1 MPFDHTKIE
10 PKWQKYWDENKTFKT
25 DCYDDSKPKYYCM
38 DMFPYPSGNGLHVG
52 HPEGYTATDIVSRM
66 KRMQG
71 YNVLHPMGFDSFG
84 LPAEQFAIQ
93 TGHHPAE
100 FTKKNID
107 VFRKQ
112 IKSLGFSYDWDREI
126 ATSDPEYYKWTQW
139 IFTKLYDQGLA
150 YIDEIPVN
158 WCPELKAV
166 LANEEVIDGKSER
179 GGYPVIRKPMRQWVL
194 KITEYAERLLADLDE
209 AERCLEAN
217 DPILTASIKELSTLE
232 VAQDDN
238 FLCDRQM
245 RMNYYAVCALKARVQ
260 LWLGN
265 KSEALK
271 YAQKVIDAKDPNGN
285 AVFRL
290 GTTTDCANG
299 DLIFSSEHIFNLN
312 VYNLSDFKISAANT
326 FYTNS
331 TTLKYFWASGTT
343 DIRRGKMWKEVY
355 DNYWWTYYYYMTK
368 YTQATNMPV
377 LAKNSIPLFRLAEMY
392 LIAMEC
398 GSIQNA
404 NDLYKEVCI
413 ARDITPVTFGS
424 TEELSETLILEYNR
438 EFYGEGQAFY
448 AYKRLGRS
456 KIFGTSTVG
465 SALIYVLPLPKA
477 ESLYIQ

>member
-1 MPFDHTKIE
+1 MLLLCCITACNDWLEVAPQAEKEEAEMFEKEVGFRNVLIGAYIRMKSNNLYGEDLTYGSIEMLAQHWTNTDDLGKYLKAYNYEQSVVETKINSFYGNLY
-10 PKWQKYWDENKTFKT
+10 KVIADV
-25 DCYDDSKPKYYCM
+25 
-38 DMFPYPSGNGLHVG
+38 NGL
-52 HPEGYTATDIVSRM
+52 
-66 KRMQG
+66 
-71 YNVLHPMGFDSFG
+71 L
-84 LPAEQFAIQ
+84 
-93 TGHHPAE
+93 
-100 FTKKNID
+100 KNID
-107 VFRKQ
+107 ARKEMFEGNNFEI
-112 IKSLGFSYDWDREI
+112 IKGEALAIRAFCHFDVLRLFGPIPTNLPEGTILPYVTTVSIVPNRLVSYND
-126 ATSDPEYYKWTQW
+126 
-139 IFTKLYDQGLA
+139 FTTK
-150 YIDEIPVN
+150 
-158 WCPELKAV
+158 
-166 LANEEVIDGKSER
+166 
-179 GGYPVIRKPMRQWVL
+179 
-194 KITEYAERLLADLDE
+194 LLADLDE
-209 AERCLEAN
+209 AERCLEGN

-265 KSEALK
+265 KNEALK

-285 AVFRL
+285 VMFRL
-290 GTTTDCANG
+290 GSATDCANG

-331 TTLKYFWASGTT
+331 TALKYFWASETT

-377 LAKNSIPLFRLAEMY
+377 WAKNSIPLFRLAEMY

-424 TEELSETLILEYNR
+424 TEELSKTLILEYNR

>member
-1 MPFDHTKIE
+1 MLLLCCITACNDWLEVAPQAEKEEAEMFEKEVGFRNVLIGAYIRMKSNNLYGEDLTYGSIEMLAQHWTNTDDLGKYLKAYNYEQSVVETKINSFYGNLY
-10 PKWQKYWDENKTFKT
+10 KVIADV
-25 DCYDDSKPKYYCM
+25 
-38 DMFPYPSGNGLHVG
+38 NGLLNNIDARKEMFEGNNFEIIKGEALAIRAFCHFDVLRLFG
-52 HPEGYTATDIVSRM
+52 PIPTNLPEGTILPYVTTVSIVPNRLVS
-66 KRMQG
+66 
-71 YNVLHPMGFDSFG
+71 YND
-84 LPAEQFAIQ
+84 
-93 TGHHPAE
+93 
-100 FTKKNID
+100 FT
-107 VFRKQ
+107 
-112 IKSLGFSYDWDREI
+112 
-126 ATSDPEYYKWTQW
+126 
-139 IFTKLYDQGLA
+139 TK
-150 YIDEIPVN
+150 
-158 WCPELKAV
+158 
-166 LANEEVIDGKSER
+166 
-179 GGYPVIRKPMRQWVL
+179 
-194 KITEYAERLLADLDE
+194 LLADLDE

-265 KSEALK
+265 KNEALK

-285 AVFRL
+285 VMFRL
-290 GTTTDCANG
+290 GSATDCANG

-331 TTLKYFWASGTT
+331 TALKYFWASETT

-355 DNYWWTYYYYMTK
+355 DNYWWTYYYYITK

>member
-1 MPFDHTKIE
+1 MRLFGPIPT
-10 PKWQKYWDENKTFKT
+10 N
-25 DCYDDSKPKYYCM
+25 
-38 DMFPYPSGNGLHVG
+38 L
-52 HPEGYTATDIVSRM
+52 PEGTILPYVTTVSIVPNRLVS
-66 KRMQG
+66 
-71 YNVLHPMGFDSFG
+71 YND
-84 LPAEQFAIQ
+84 
-93 TGHHPAE
+93 
-100 FTKKNID
+100 FT
-107 VFRKQ
+107 
-112 IKSLGFSYDWDREI
+112 
-126 ATSDPEYYKWTQW
+126 
-139 IFTKLYDQGLA
+139 TK
-150 YIDEIPVN
+150 
-158 WCPELKAV
+158 
-166 LANEEVIDGKSER
+166 
-179 GGYPVIRKPMRQWVL
+179 
-194 KITEYAERLLADLDE
+194 LLADLDE
-209 AERCLEAN
+209 AERCLEGN

-265 KSEALK
+265 KNEALK

-285 AVFRL
+285 VMFRL
-290 GTTTDCANG
+290 GSATDCANG

-331 TTLKYFWASGTT
+331 TALKYFWASETT

-377 LAKNSIPLFRLAEMY
+377 WAKNSIPLFRLAEMY

>member
-1 MPFDHTKIE
+1 MLLLCCITACNDWLEVAPQAEKEEAEMFEKEVGFRNVLIGAYIRMKSNNLYGEDLTYGSIEMLAQHWTNTDDLGKYLKAYNYEQSVVETKINSFYGNLY
-10 PKWQKYWDENKTFKT
+10 KVIADV
-25 DCYDDSKPKYYCM
+25 
-38 DMFPYPSGNGLHVG
+38 NGLL
-52 HPEGYTATDIVSRM
+52 
-66 KRMQG
+66 
-71 YNVLHPMGFDSFG
+71 N
-84 LPAEQFAIQ
+84 
-93 TGHHPAE
+93 
-100 FTKKNID
+100 NID
-107 VFRKQ
+107 ARKEMFEGNNFEI
-112 IKSLGFSYDWDREI
+112 IKGEALAIRAFCHFDVLRLFGPVPTNLSEGTILPYVTTVSIVPNHLVSYND
-126 ATSDPEYYKWTQW
+126 
-139 IFTKLYDQGLA
+139 FTTK
-150 YIDEIPVN
+150 
-158 WCPELKAV
+158 
-166 LANEEVIDGKSER
+166 
-179 GGYPVIRKPMRQWVL
+179 
-194 KITEYAERLLADLDE
+194 LLADLDE
-209 AERCLEAN
+209 AERCLEGN

-265 KSEALK
+265 KNEALK

-285 AVFRL
+285 VMFRL
-290 GTTTDCANG
+290 GSATDCANG

-331 TTLKYFWASGTT
+331 TALKYFWASETT

-377 LAKNSIPLFRLAEMY
+377 WAKNSIPLFRLAEMY

>member
-1 MPFDHTKIE
+1 MLLLCCITACNDWLEVAPQAEKEEAEMFEKEVGFRNVLIGAYIRMKSNNLYGEDLTYGSIEMLAQHWTNTDDLGKYLKAYNYEQSVVETKINSFYGNLY
-10 PKWQKYWDENKTFKT
+10 KVIADV
-25 DCYDDSKPKYYCM
+25 
-38 DMFPYPSGNGLHVG
+38 NGLLNNIDARKEMFEGNNFEIIKGEALAIRAFCHFDVLRLFG
-52 HPEGYTATDIVSRM
+52 PIPTNLPEGTILPYVTTVSIVPNRLVS
-66 KRMQG
+66 
-71 YNVLHPMGFDSFG
+71 YND
-84 LPAEQFAIQ
+84 
-93 TGHHPAE
+93 
-100 FTKKNID
+100 FT
-107 VFRKQ
+107 
-112 IKSLGFSYDWDREI
+112 
-126 ATSDPEYYKWTQW
+126 
-139 IFTKLYDQGLA
+139 TK
-150 YIDEIPVN
+150 
-158 WCPELKAV
+158 
-166 LANEEVIDGKSER
+166 
-179 GGYPVIRKPMRQWVL
+179 
-194 KITEYAERLLADLDE
+194 LLADLDE
-209 AERCLEAN
+209 AERCLEGN

-245 RMNYYAVCALKARVQ
+245 HMNYYAVCALKARVQ

-265 KSEALK
+265 KNEALK

-285 AVFRL
+285 VMFRL
-290 GTTTDCANG
+290 GSATDCANG

-331 TTLKYFWASGTT
+331 TALKYFWASETT

-377 LAKNSIPLFRLAEMY
+377 WAKNSIPLFRLAEMY

>member
-1 MPFDHTKIE
+1 MLLLCCITACNDWLEVAPQAEKEEAEMFEKEVGFRNVLIGAYIRMKSNNLYGEDLTYGSIEMIAQHWTNTDDLSKYLKAYNYEQSVVETKINSFYGNLY
-10 PKWQKYWDENKTFKT
+10 KVIADV
-25 DCYDDSKPKYYCM
+25 
-38 DMFPYPSGNGLHVG
+38 NGLLNNIDARKEMFEGNNFEIIKGEALAIRAFCHFDVLRLFG
-52 HPEGYTATDIVSRM
+52 PIPTNLPEGTILPYVTTVSIVPNRLVS
-66 KRMQG
+66 
-71 YNVLHPMGFDSFG
+71 YND
-84 LPAEQFAIQ
+84 
-93 TGHHPAE
+93 
-100 FTKKNID
+100 FT
-107 VFRKQ
+107 
-112 IKSLGFSYDWDREI
+112 
-126 ATSDPEYYKWTQW
+126 
-139 IFTKLYDQGLA
+139 TK
-150 YIDEIPVN
+150 
-158 WCPELKAV
+158 
-166 LANEEVIDGKSER
+166 
-179 GGYPVIRKPMRQWVL
+179 
-194 KITEYAERLLADLDE
+194 LLADLDE
-209 AERCLEAN
+209 AERCLEGN

-265 KSEALK
+265 KNEALK

-285 AVFRL
+285 VMFRL
-290 GTTTDCANG
+290 GSATDCANG

-331 TTLKYFWASGTT
+331 TALKYFWASETT

-377 LAKNSIPLFRLAEMY
+377 WAKNSIPLFRLAEMY

>member
-1 MPFDHTKIE
+1 MLLLCCITACNDWLEVAPQAEKEEAEMFEKEVGFRNVLIGAYIRMKSNNLYGEDLTYGSIEMLAQHWTNTDDLGKYLKAYNYEQSVVETKINSFYGNLY
-10 PKWQKYWDENKTFKT
+10 KVIADV
-25 DCYDDSKPKYYCM
+25 
-38 DMFPYPSGNGLHVG
+38 NGLLNNIDARKEMFEGNNFEIIKGEALAIRAFCYFDVLRLFG
-52 HPEGYTATDIVSRM
+52 PIPTNLPEGTILPYVTTVSIVPNRLVS
-66 KRMQG
+66 
-71 YNVLHPMGFDSFG
+71 YND
-84 LPAEQFAIQ
+84 
-93 TGHHPAE
+93 
-100 FTKKNID
+100 FT
-107 VFRKQ
+107 
-112 IKSLGFSYDWDREI
+112 
-126 ATSDPEYYKWTQW
+126 
-139 IFTKLYDQGLA
+139 TK
-150 YIDEIPVN
+150 
-158 WCPELKAV
+158 
-166 LANEEVIDGKSER
+166 
-179 GGYPVIRKPMRQWVL
+179 
-194 KITEYAERLLADLDE
+194 LLADLDE
-209 AERCLEAN
+209 AERCLEGN

-265 KSEALK
+265 KNEALK

-285 AVFRL
+285 VMFRL
-290 GTTTDCANG
+290 GSATDCANG

-331 TTLKYFWASGTT
+331 TALKYFWASETT

-377 LAKNSIPLFRLAEMY
+377 WAKNSIPLFRLAEMY

>member
-1 MPFDHTKIE
+1 MLLLCCITACNDWLEVAPQAEKEEAEMFEKEVGFRNVLIGAYIRMKSNNLYGEDLTYGSIEMLAQHWTNTDDLGKYLKAYNYEQSVVETKINSFYGNLY
-10 PKWQKYWDENKTFKT
+10 KVIADV
-25 DCYDDSKPKYYCM
+25 
-38 DMFPYPSGNGLHVG
+38 NGLLNNIDARKEMFEGNNFEIIKGEALAIRAFCHFDVLRLFG
-52 HPEGYTATDIVSRM
+52 PIPTNLPEGTILPYVTTVSIVPNRLVS
-66 KRMQG
+66 
-71 YNVLHPMGFDSFG
+71 YND
-84 LPAEQFAIQ
+84 
-93 TGHHPAE
+93 
-100 FTKKNID
+100 FT
-107 VFRKQ
+107 
-112 IKSLGFSYDWDREI
+112 
-126 ATSDPEYYKWTQW
+126 
-139 IFTKLYDQGLA
+139 TK
-150 YIDEIPVN
+150 
-158 WCPELKAV
+158 
-166 LANEEVIDGKSER
+166 
-179 GGYPVIRKPMRQWVL
+179 
-194 KITEYAERLLADLDE
+194 LLADLDE
-209 AERCLEAN
+209 AERCLEGN

-265 KSEALK
+265 KNEALK

-285 AVFRL
+285 VMFRL
-290 GTTTDCANG
+290 GSATDCANG

-331 TTLKYFWASGTT
+331 TALKYFWASETT

-355 DNYWWTYYYYMTK
+355 DDYWWTYYYYMTK

-377 LAKNSIPLFRLAEMY
+377 WAKNSIPLFRLAEMY

>member
-1 MPFDHTKIE
+1 MLLLCCITACNDWLEVAPQAEKEEAEMFEKEVGFRNVLIGAYIRMKSNNLYGEDLTYGSIEMLAQHWTNTDDLGKYLKAYNYEQSVVETKINSFYGNLY
-10 PKWQKYWDENKTFKT
+10 KVIADV
-25 DCYDDSKPKYYCM
+25 
-38 DMFPYPSGNGLHVG
+38 NGLLNNIDARKEMFEGNNFEIIKGEALAIRAFCHFDVLRLFG
-52 HPEGYTATDIVSRM
+52 PIPTNLPEGTILPYVTTVSIVPNRLVS
-66 KRMQG
+66 
-71 YNVLHPMGFDSFG
+71 YND
-84 LPAEQFAIQ
+84 
-93 TGHHPAE
+93 
-100 FTKKNID
+100 FT
-107 VFRKQ
+107 
-112 IKSLGFSYDWDREI
+112 
-126 ATSDPEYYKWTQW
+126 
-139 IFTKLYDQGLA
+139 TK
-150 YIDEIPVN
+150 
-158 WCPELKAV
+158 
-166 LANEEVIDGKSER
+166 
-179 GGYPVIRKPMRQWVL
+179 
-194 KITEYAERLLADLDE
+194 LLADLDE
-209 AERCLEAN
+209 AERCLEGN

-265 KSEALK
+265 KNEALK

-285 AVFRL
+285 VMFRL
-290 GTTTDCANG
+290 GSATDCANG

-331 TTLKYFWASGTT
+331 TALKYFWASETT

-377 LAKNSIPLFRLAEMY
+377 WAKNSIPLFRLAEMY

-424 TEELSETLILEYNR
+424 TEELLETLILEYNR

>member
-1 MPFDHTKIE
+1 MLLLCCITACNDWLEVAPQAEKEEAEMFEKEVGFRNVLIGAYIRMKSNNLYGEDLTYGSIEMLAQHWTNTDDLGKYLKAYNYEQSVVETKINSFYGNLY
-10 PKWQKYWDENKTFKT
+10 KVIADV
-25 DCYDDSKPKYYCM
+25 
-38 DMFPYPSGNGLHVG
+38 NGLLNNIDARKEMFEGNNFEIIKGEALAIRAFCHFDVLRLFG
-52 HPEGYTATDIVSRM
+52 PIPTNLPEGTILPYVTTVSIVPNRLVS
-66 KRMQG
+66 
-71 YNVLHPMGFDSFG
+71 YNDL
-84 LPAEQFAIQ
+84 
-93 TGHHPAE
+93 T
-100 FTKKNID
+100 TK
-107 VFRKQ
+107 
-112 IKSLGFSYDWDREI
+112 
-126 ATSDPEYYKWTQW
+126 
-139 IFTKLYDQGLA
+139 
-150 YIDEIPVN
+150 
-158 WCPELKAV
+158 
-166 LANEEVIDGKSER
+166 
-179 GGYPVIRKPMRQWVL
+179 
-194 KITEYAERLLADLDE
+194 LLADLDE
-209 AERCLEAN
+209 AERCLEGN

-265 KSEALK
+265 KNEALK

-285 AVFRL
+285 VMFRL
-290 GTTTDCANG
+290 GSATDCANG

-331 TTLKYFWASGTT
+331 TALKYFWASETT

-377 LAKNSIPLFRLAEMY
+377 WAKNSIPLFRLAEMY

>member
-1 MPFDHTKIE
+1 METKINSFYGNLY
-10 PKWQKYWDENKTFKT
+10 KVIADV
-25 DCYDDSKPKYYCM
+25 
-38 DMFPYPSGNGLHVG
+38 NGLLNNIDARKEMFEGNNFEIIKGEALAIRAFCHFDVLRLFG
-52 HPEGYTATDIVSRM
+52 PIPTNLPEGTILPYVTTVSIVPNRLVS
-66 KRMQG
+66 
-71 YNVLHPMGFDSFG
+71 YND
-84 LPAEQFAIQ
+84 
-93 TGHHPAE
+93 
-100 FTKKNID
+100 FT
-107 VFRKQ
+107 
-112 IKSLGFSYDWDREI
+112 
-126 ATSDPEYYKWTQW
+126 
-139 IFTKLYDQGLA
+139 TK
-150 YIDEIPVN
+150 
-158 WCPELKAV
+158 
-166 LANEEVIDGKSER
+166 
-179 GGYPVIRKPMRQWVL
+179 
-194 KITEYAERLLADLDE
+194 LLADLDE
-209 AERCLEAN
+209 AERCLEGN

-265 KSEALK
+265 KNEALK

-285 AVFRL
+285 VMFRL
-290 GTTTDCANG
+290 GSATDCANG

-331 TTLKYFWASGTT
+331 TALKYFWASETT

-377 LAKNSIPLFRLAEMY
+377 WAKNSIPLFRLAEMY

>member
-1 MPFDHTKIE
+1 MKQINYILILLLLCCITACNDWLEVAPQAEKEESEMFEKEAGFRNVLIGAYIRMKSNTLYGEDLTYGSIEMLAQHWTNTDDLGKYLKAYNYEQGDVETKINSFYGNLY
-10 PKWQKYWDENKTFKT
+10 KVIADV
-25 DCYDDSKPKYYCM
+25 
-38 DMFPYPSGNGLHVG
+38 NGLL
-52 HPEGYTATDIVSRM
+52 
-66 KRMQG
+66 
-71 YNVLHPMGFDSFG
+71 N
-84 LPAEQFAIQ
+84 
-93 TGHHPAE
+93 
-100 FTKKNID
+100 NID
-107 VFRKQ
+107 ARKEVFEGNNYEI
-112 IKSLGFSYDWDREI
+112 IKGEALAIRAFCHFDVLRLFGPVPTNLFEGTILPYVTTVSIVPNHLVSYNDFI
-126 ATSDPEYYKWTQW
+126 
-139 IFTKLYDQGLA
+139 TK
-150 YIDEIPVN
+150 
-158 WCPELKAV
+158 
-166 LANEEVIDGKSER
+166 
-179 GGYPVIRKPMRQWVL
+179 
-194 KITEYAERLLADLDE
+194 LLADLNE

-312 VYNLSDFKISAANT
+312 VYNLSDSNISAANT
-326 FYTNS
+326 FYSNS

-355 DNYWWTYYYYMTK
+355 DDYWWTYYYYITK

-424 TEELSETLILEYNR
+424 TEELLETLILEYNR

-465 SALIYVLPLPKA
+465 SASIYVLPLPKA

>member
-1 MPFDHTKIE
+1 MLLLCCITACNDWLEVAPQAEKEEAEMFEKEVGFRNVLIGAYIRMKSNNLYGEDLTYGSIEMLAQHWTNTDDLGKYLKAYNCEQSVVETKINSFYGNLY
-10 PKWQKYWDENKTFKT
+10 KVIADV
-25 DCYDDSKPKYYCM
+25 
-38 DMFPYPSGNGLHVG
+38 NGLLNNIDARKEMFEGNNFEIIKGEALAIRAFCHFDVLRLFG
-52 HPEGYTATDIVSRM
+52 PIPTNLPEGTILPYVTTVSIVPNRLVS
-66 KRMQG
+66 
-71 YNVLHPMGFDSFG
+71 YND
-84 LPAEQFAIQ
+84 
-93 TGHHPAE
+93 
-100 FTKKNID
+100 FT
-107 VFRKQ
+107 
-112 IKSLGFSYDWDREI
+112 
-126 ATSDPEYYKWTQW
+126 
-139 IFTKLYDQGLA
+139 TK
-150 YIDEIPVN
+150 
-158 WCPELKAV
+158 
-166 LANEEVIDGKSER
+166 
-179 GGYPVIRKPMRQWVL
+179 
-194 KITEYAERLLADLDE
+194 LLADLDE
-209 AERCLEAN
+209 AERCLEGN

-265 KSEALK
+265 KNEALK

-285 AVFRL
+285 VMFRL
-290 GTTTDCANG
+290 GSATDCANG

-331 TTLKYFWASGTT
+331 TALKYFWASETT

-377 LAKNSIPLFRLAEMY
+377 WAKNSIPLFRLAEMY

>member
-1 MPFDHTKIE
+1 MLLLCCITACNDWLEVAPQAEKEEAEMFEKEVGFRNVLIGAYIRMKSNNLYGEDLTYGSIEMLAQHWTNTDDLGKYLKAYNYEQSVVETKINSFYGNLY
-10 PKWQKYWDENKTFKT
+10 KVIADV
-25 DCYDDSKPKYYCM
+25 
-38 DMFPYPSGNGLHVG
+38 NGLLNNIDARKEMFEGNNFEIIKGEALAIRAFCHFDVLRLFG
-52 HPEGYTATDIVSRM
+52 PIPTNLPEGTILPYVTTVSIVPNRLVS
-66 KRMQG
+66 
-71 YNVLHPMGFDSFG
+71 YND
-84 LPAEQFAIQ
+84 
-93 TGHHPAE
+93 
-100 FTKKNID
+100 FT
-107 VFRKQ
+107 
-112 IKSLGFSYDWDREI
+112 
-126 ATSDPEYYKWTQW
+126 
-139 IFTKLYDQGLA
+139 TK
-150 YIDEIPVN
+150 
-158 WCPELKAV
+158 
-166 LANEEVIDGKSER
+166 
-179 GGYPVIRKPMRQWVL
+179 
-194 KITEYAERLLADLDE
+194 LLADLDE
-209 AERCLEAN
+209 AERCLEGN

-265 KSEALK
+265 KNEALK

-285 AVFRL
+285 VMFRL
-290 GTTTDCANG
+290 GSATDCANG

-312 VYNLSDFKISAANT
+312 VYNLSDSKISAANT

-355 DNYWWTYYYYMTK
+355 DDYWWTYYYYITK

>member
-1 MPFDHTKIE
+1 MLLLCCITACNDWLEVAPQAEKEEAEMFEKEVGFRNVLIGAYIRMKSNNLYGEDLTYGSIEMLAQHWTNTDDLGKYLKAYNYEQSVVETKINSFYGNLY
-10 PKWQKYWDENKTFKT
+10 KVIADV
-25 DCYDDSKPKYYCM
+25 
-38 DMFPYPSGNGLHVG
+38 NGLLNNIDARKEMFEGNNFEIIKGEALAIRAFCHFDVLRLFG
-52 HPEGYTATDIVSRM
+52 PIPTNLPEGTILPYVTTVSIVPNRLVS
-66 KRMQG
+66 
-71 YNVLHPMGFDSFG
+71 YND
-84 LPAEQFAIQ
+84 
-93 TGHHPAE
+93 
-100 FTKKNID
+100 FT
-107 VFRKQ
+107 
-112 IKSLGFSYDWDREI
+112 
-126 ATSDPEYYKWTQW
+126 
-139 IFTKLYDQGLA
+139 TK
-150 YIDEIPVN
+150 
-158 WCPELKAV
+158 
-166 LANEEVIDGKSER
+166 
-179 GGYPVIRKPMRQWVL
+179 
-194 KITEYAERLLADLDE
+194 LLADLDE
-209 AERCLEAN
+209 AERCLEGN

-265 KSEALK
+265 KNEALK

-285 AVFRL
+285 VMFRL
-290 GTTTDCANG
+290 GSATDCANG

-331 TTLKYFWASGTT
+331 TALKYFWASETT

-377 LAKNSIPLFRLAEMY
+377 WSKNSIPLFRLAEMY

>member
-1 MPFDHTKIE
+1 MIGAYIRMKSNNLYGEDLTYGSIEMLAQHWTNTDDLGKYLKAYNYEQSVVETKINSFYGNLY
-10 PKWQKYWDENKTFKT
+10 KVIADV
-25 DCYDDSKPKYYCM
+25 
-38 DMFPYPSGNGLHVG
+38 NGLLNNIDARKEMFEGNNFEIIKGEALAIRAFCHFDVLRLFG
-52 HPEGYTATDIVSRM
+52 PIPTNLPEGTILPYVTTVSIVPNRLVS
-66 KRMQG
+66 
-71 YNVLHPMGFDSFG
+71 YND
-84 LPAEQFAIQ
+84 
-93 TGHHPAE
+93 
-100 FTKKNID
+100 FT
-107 VFRKQ
+107 
-112 IKSLGFSYDWDREI
+112 
-126 ATSDPEYYKWTQW
+126 
-139 IFTKLYDQGLA
+139 TK
-150 YIDEIPVN
+150 
-158 WCPELKAV
+158 
-166 LANEEVIDGKSER
+166 
-179 GGYPVIRKPMRQWVL
+179 
-194 KITEYAERLLADLDE
+194 LLADLDE
-209 AERCLEAN
+209 AERCLEGN

-265 KSEALK
+265 KNEALK

-285 AVFRL
+285 VMFRL
-290 GTTTDCANG
+290 GSATDCANG

-331 TTLKYFWASGTT
+331 TALKYFWASETT

-377 LAKNSIPLFRLAEMY
+377 WAKNSIPLFRLAEMY

>member
-1 MPFDHTKIE
+1 MLLLCCITACNDWLEVAPQAEKEEAEMFEKEVGFRNVLIGAYIRMKSNNLYGEDLTYGSIEMLAQHWTNTDDLGKYLKAYNYEQSVVETKINSFYGNLY
-10 PKWQKYWDENKTFKT
+10 KVIADV
-25 DCYDDSKPKYYCM
+25 
-38 DMFPYPSGNGLHVG
+38 NGLLNNIDARKEMFEGNNFEIIKGEALAIRAFCHFDVLRLFG
-52 HPEGYTATDIVSRM
+52 PIPTNLPEGTILPYVTTVSIVPNRLVS
-66 KRMQG
+66 
-71 YNVLHPMGFDSFG
+71 YND
-84 LPAEQFAIQ
+84 
-93 TGHHPAE
+93 
-100 FTKKNID
+100 FT
-107 VFRKQ
+107 
-112 IKSLGFSYDWDREI
+112 
-126 ATSDPEYYKWTQW
+126 
-139 IFTKLYDQGLA
+139 TK
-150 YIDEIPVN
+150 
-158 WCPELKAV
+158 
-166 LANEEVIDGKSER
+166 
-179 GGYPVIRKPMRQWVL
+179 
-194 KITEYAERLLADLDE
+194 LLADLDE
-209 AERCLEAN
+209 AERCLEGN

-265 KSEALK
+265 KNEALK

-285 AVFRL
+285 VMFRL
-290 GTTTDCANG
+290 GSATDCANG

-331 TTLKYFWASGTT
+331 TALKYFWASETT

-377 LAKNSIPLFRLAEMY
+377 WAKNSIPLFRLAEMY

-465 SALIYVLPLPKA
+465 SASIYVLPLPKA

>member
-1 MPFDHTKIE
+1 MLLLCCITACNDWLEVAPQAEKEEAEMFEKEVGFRNVLIGAYIRMKSNNLYGEDLTYGSIEMLAQHWTNTDDLGKYLKAYNYEQSVVETKINSFYGNLY
-10 PKWQKYWDENKTFKT
+10 KVIADV
-25 DCYDDSKPKYYCM
+25 
-38 DMFPYPSGNGLHVG
+38 NGLLNNIDARKEMFEGNNFEIIKGEALAIRAFCHFDVLRLFG
-52 HPEGYTATDIVSRM
+52 PIPTNLPEGTILPYVTTVSIVPNRLVS
-66 KRMQG
+66 
-71 YNVLHPMGFDSFG
+71 YND
-84 LPAEQFAIQ
+84 
-93 TGHHPAE
+93 
-100 FTKKNID
+100 FT
-107 VFRKQ
+107 
-112 IKSLGFSYDWDREI
+112 
-126 ATSDPEYYKWTQW
+126 
-139 IFTKLYDQGLA
+139 TK
-150 YIDEIPVN
+150 
-158 WCPELKAV
+158 
-166 LANEEVIDGKSER
+166 
-179 GGYPVIRKPMRQWVL
+179 
-194 KITEYAERLLADLDE
+194 LLADLDE
-209 AERCLEAN
+209 AERCLEGN

-265 KSEALK
+265 KNEALK

-285 AVFRL
+285 VMFRL
-290 GTTTDCANG
+290 GSATDCANG

-331 TTLKYFWASGTT
+331 TALKYFWASETT

-355 DNYWWTYYYYMTK
+355 DNYWWSDYYYMTK

-377 LAKNSIPLFRLAEMY
+377 WAKNSIPLFRLAEMY

>member
-1 MPFDHTKIE
+1 MLLLCCITACNDWLEVAPQAEKEEAEMFEKEVGFRNVLIGAYIRMKSNNLYGEDLTYGSIEMLAQHWTNTDDLSKYLKAYNYEQSVVETKINSFYGNLY
-10 PKWQKYWDENKTFKT
+10 KVIADV
-25 DCYDDSKPKYYCM
+25 
-38 DMFPYPSGNGLHVG
+38 NGLLNNIDARKEMFEGNNFEIIKGEALAIRAFCHFDVLRLFG
-52 HPEGYTATDIVSRM
+52 PIPTNLPEGTILPYVTTVSIVPNRLVS
-66 KRMQG
+66 
-71 YNVLHPMGFDSFG
+71 YND
-84 LPAEQFAIQ
+84 
-93 TGHHPAE
+93 
-100 FTKKNID
+100 FT
-107 VFRKQ
+107 
-112 IKSLGFSYDWDREI
+112 
-126 ATSDPEYYKWTQW
+126 
-139 IFTKLYDQGLA
+139 TK
-150 YIDEIPVN
+150 
-158 WCPELKAV
+158 
-166 LANEEVIDGKSER
+166 
-179 GGYPVIRKPMRQWVL
+179 
-194 KITEYAERLLADLDE
+194 LLADLDE
-209 AERCLEAN
+209 AERCLEGN

-265 KSEALK
+265 KNEALK

-285 AVFRL
+285 VMFRL
-290 GTTTDCANG
+290 GSATDCANG

-331 TTLKYFWASGTT
+331 TALKYFWASETT

-377 LAKNSIPLFRLAEMY
+377 WAKNSIPLFRLAEMY

>member
-1 MPFDHTKIE
+1 LIGAYIRMKSNNLYGEDLTYGSIEMLAQHWTNTDDLGKYLKAYNYEQSVVETKINSFYGNLY
-10 PKWQKYWDENKTFKT
+10 KVIADV
-25 DCYDDSKPKYYCM
+25 
-38 DMFPYPSGNGLHVG
+38 NGLLNNIDARKEMFEGNNFEIIKGEALAIRAFCHFDVLRLFG
-52 HPEGYTATDIVSRM
+52 PIPTNLPEGTILPYVTTVSIVPNRLVS
-66 KRMQG
+66 
-71 YNVLHPMGFDSFG
+71 YND
-84 LPAEQFAIQ
+84 
-93 TGHHPAE
+93 
-100 FTKKNID
+100 FT
-107 VFRKQ
+107 
-112 IKSLGFSYDWDREI
+112 
-126 ATSDPEYYKWTQW
+126 
-139 IFTKLYDQGLA
+139 TK
-150 YIDEIPVN
+150 
-158 WCPELKAV
+158 
-166 LANEEVIDGKSER
+166 
-179 GGYPVIRKPMRQWVL
+179 
-194 KITEYAERLLADLDE
+194 LLADLDE
-209 AERCLEAN
+209 AERCLEGN

-265 KSEALK
+265 KNEALK

-285 AVFRL
+285 VMFRL
-290 GTTTDCANG
+290 GSATDCANG

-331 TTLKYFWASGTT
+331 TALKYFWASETT

-377 LAKNSIPLFRLAEMY
+377 WAKNSIPLFRLAEMY

>member
-1 MPFDHTKIE
+1 MLLLCCITACNDWLEVAPQAEKEEAEMFEKEVGFRNVLIGAYIRMKSNNLYGEDLTYGSIEMLAQHWTNTDDLGKYLKAYNYEQSVVETKINSFYGNLY
-10 PKWQKYWDENKTFKT
+10 KVIADV
-25 DCYDDSKPKYYCM
+25 
-38 DMFPYPSGNGLHVG
+38 NGLLNNIDARKEMFEGNNFEIIKGEALAIRAFCHFDVLRLFG
-52 HPEGYTATDIVSRM
+52 PIPTNLPEGTILSYVTTVSIVPNRLVS
-66 KRMQG
+66 
-71 YNVLHPMGFDSFG
+71 YND
-84 LPAEQFAIQ
+84 
-93 TGHHPAE
+93 
-100 FTKKNID
+100 FT
-107 VFRKQ
+107 
-112 IKSLGFSYDWDREI
+112 
-126 ATSDPEYYKWTQW
+126 
-139 IFTKLYDQGLA
+139 TK
-150 YIDEIPVN
+150 
-158 WCPELKAV
+158 
-166 LANEEVIDGKSER
+166 
-179 GGYPVIRKPMRQWVL
+179 
-194 KITEYAERLLADLDE
+194 LLADLDE
-209 AERCLEAN
+209 AERCLEGN

-265 KSEALK
+265 KNEALK

-285 AVFRL
+285 VMFRL
-290 GTTTDCANG
+290 GSATDCANG

-331 TTLKYFWASGTT
+331 TALKYFWASETT

-377 LAKNSIPLFRLAEMY
+377 WAKNSIPLFRLAEMY

>member
-1 MPFDHTKIE
+1 MLLLCCITACNDWLEVAPQAEKEEAEMFEKEVGFRNVLIGAYIRMKSNNLYGEDLTYGSIEMLAQHWTNTDDLGKYLKAYNYEQSVVETKINSFYGNLY
-10 PKWQKYWDENKTFKT
+10 KVIADV
-25 DCYDDSKPKYYCM
+25 
-38 DMFPYPSGNGLHVG
+38 NGLLNNIDARKEMFEGNNFEIIKGEALAIRAFCHFDVWRLFG
-52 HPEGYTATDIVSRM
+52 PIPTNLPEGTILPYVTTVSIVPNRLVS
-66 KRMQG
+66 
-71 YNVLHPMGFDSFG
+71 YND
-84 LPAEQFAIQ
+84 
-93 TGHHPAE
+93 
-100 FTKKNID
+100 FT
-107 VFRKQ
+107 
-112 IKSLGFSYDWDREI
+112 
-126 ATSDPEYYKWTQW
+126 
-139 IFTKLYDQGLA
+139 TK
-150 YIDEIPVN
+150 
-158 WCPELKAV
+158 
-166 LANEEVIDGKSER
+166 
-179 GGYPVIRKPMRQWVL
+179 
-194 KITEYAERLLADLDE
+194 LLADLDE
-209 AERCLEAN
+209 AERCLEGN

-265 KSEALK
+265 KNEALK

-285 AVFRL
+285 VMFRL
-290 GTTTDCANG
+290 GSATDCANG

-331 TTLKYFWASGTT
+331 TALKYFWASETT
-343 DIRRGKMWKEVY
+343 DIPRGKMWKEVY

-377 LAKNSIPLFRLAEMY
+377 WAKNSIPLFRLAEMY

>member
-1 MPFDHTKIE
+1 MLLLCCITACNDWLEVAPQAEKEEAEMFEKEVGFRNVLIGAYIRMKSNNLYGEDLTYGSIEMLAQHWTNTDDLGKYLKAYNYEQSVVETKINSFYGNLY
-10 PKWQKYWDENKTFKT
+10 KVIADV
-25 DCYDDSKPKYYCM
+25 
-38 DMFPYPSGNGLHVG
+38 NGLLNNIDARKEMFEGNNFEIIKGEALAIRAFCHFDVLRLFG
-52 HPEGYTATDIVSRM
+52 PIPTNLPEGTILPYVTTVSIVPNRLVS
-66 KRMQG
+66 
-71 YNVLHPMGFDSFG
+71 YND
-84 LPAEQFAIQ
+84 
-93 TGHHPAE
+93 
-100 FTKKNID
+100 FT
-107 VFRKQ
+107 
-112 IKSLGFSYDWDREI
+112 
-126 ATSDPEYYKWTQW
+126 
-139 IFTKLYDQGLA
+139 TK
-150 YIDEIPVN
+150 
-158 WCPELKAV
+158 
-166 LANEEVIDGKSER
+166 
-179 GGYPVIRKPMRQWVL
+179 
-194 KITEYAERLLADLDE
+194 LLADLDE
-209 AERCLEAN
+209 AERCLEGN

-238 FLCDRQM
+238 FLRDRQM

-290 GTTTDCANG
+290 GSATDCANG

-331 TTLKYFWASGTT
+331 TALKYFWASETT

-377 LAKNSIPLFRLAEMY
+377 WAKNSIPLFRLAEMY

-424 TEELSETLILEYNR
+424 TEELLETLILEYNR

-456 KIFGTSTVG
+456 KIFGTSTIG

>member
-1 MPFDHTKIE
+1 MLLLCCITACNDWLEVAPQAEKEEAEMFEKEVGFRNVLIGAYIRMKSNNLYGEDLTYGSIEMLAQHWTNTDDLGKYLKAYNYEQSVVETKINSFYGNLY
-10 PKWQKYWDENKTFKT
+10 KVIADV
-25 DCYDDSKPKYYCM
+25 
-38 DMFPYPSGNGLHVG
+38 NGLL
-52 HPEGYTATDIVSRM
+52 
-66 KRMQG
+66 
-71 YNVLHPMGFDSFG
+71 N
-84 LPAEQFAIQ
+84 
-93 TGHHPAE
+93 
-100 FTKKNID
+100 NID
-107 VFRKQ
+107 ARKEVFEGNNYEI
-112 IKSLGFSYDWDREI
+112 IKGEALAIRAFCHFDVLRLFGPVPTNLSEGTILPYVTTVSIVPNHLVSYND
-126 ATSDPEYYKWTQW
+126 
-139 IFTKLYDQGLA
+139 FTTK
-150 YIDEIPVN
+150 
-158 WCPELKAV
+158 
-166 LANEEVIDGKSER
+166 
-179 GGYPVIRKPMRQWVL
+179 
-194 KITEYAERLLADLDE
+194 LLADLNE
-209 AERCLEAN
+209 AERCLEGN

-265 KSEALK
+265 KNEALK

-285 AVFRL
+285 VMFRL
-290 GTTTDCANG
+290 GSATDCANG

-331 TTLKYFWASGTT
+331 TALKYFWASETT

-377 LAKNSIPLFRLAEMY
+377 WAKNSIPLFRLAEMY

>member
-1 MPFDHTKIE
+1 MKQINYILILLLLCCITACNNWLEVAPQAEKEKSEMFKKEAGFRNVLIGAYIRMKSNNLYGEDLTYGSIEMLAQHWTNTDDLGKYLKAYNYEQHVVETKINSFYGNLY
-10 PKWQKYWDENKTFKT
+10 KVIADV
-25 DCYDDSKPKYYCM
+25 
-38 DMFPYPSGNGLHVG
+38 NGLLNSIDARKEVFEGNNYEVIKGEALAIRAFCHFDVLRLFG
-52 HPEGYTATDIVSRM
+52 PVPTNLPEGTILPYVTTVSIVPNHLVS
-66 KRMQG
+66 
-71 YNVLHPMGFDSFG
+71 YNDF
-84 LPAEQFAIQ
+84 I
-93 TGHHPAE
+93 
-100 FTKKNID
+100 
-107 VFRKQ
+107 
-112 IKSLGFSYDWDREI
+112 
-126 ATSDPEYYKWTQW
+126 
-139 IFTKLYDQGLA
+139 TKLL
-150 YIDEIPVN
+150 
-158 WCPELKAV
+158 
-166 LANEEVIDGKSER
+166 
-179 GGYPVIRKPMRQWVL
+179 
-194 KITEYAERLLADLDE
+194 TDLDE
-209 AERCLEAN
+209 AERYLEGN

-271 YAQKVIDAKDPNGN
+271 YAQKVIEAKDSNGN
-285 AVFRL
+285 AKFRL

-299 DLIFSSEHIFNLN
+299 DFIFSSEHIFNLN
-312 VYNLSDFKISAANT
+312 VYNLSNSKISAANT

-331 TTLKYFWASGTT
+331 TTLKYFWASETT

-377 LAKNSIPLFRLAEMY
+377 WAKNSIPLFRLAEMY

>member
-1 MPFDHTKIE
+1 MLLLCCITACNDWLEVAPQAEKEEAEMFEKEVGFRNVLIGAYIRMKSNNLYGEDLTYGSIEMLAQHWTNTDDLGKYLKAYNYEQSFVETKINSFYGNLY
-10 PKWQKYWDENKTFKT
+10 KVIADV
-25 DCYDDSKPKYYCM
+25 
-38 DMFPYPSGNGLHVG
+38 NGLLNNIDARKEMFEGNNFEIIKGEALAIRAFCHFDVLRLFG
-52 HPEGYTATDIVSRM
+52 PIPTNLPEGTILPYVTTVSIVPNRLVS
-66 KRMQG
+66 
-71 YNVLHPMGFDSFG
+71 YND
-84 LPAEQFAIQ
+84 
-93 TGHHPAE
+93 
-100 FTKKNID
+100 FT
-107 VFRKQ
+107 
-112 IKSLGFSYDWDREI
+112 
-126 ATSDPEYYKWTQW
+126 
-139 IFTKLYDQGLA
+139 TK
-150 YIDEIPVN
+150 
-158 WCPELKAV
+158 
-166 LANEEVIDGKSER
+166 
-179 GGYPVIRKPMRQWVL
+179 
-194 KITEYAERLLADLDE
+194 LLADLDE
-209 AERCLEAN
+209 AERCLEGN

-265 KSEALK
+265 KNEALK

-285 AVFRL
+285 VMFRL
-290 GTTTDCANG
+290 GSATDCANG

-331 TTLKYFWASGTT
+331 TALKYFWASETT

-377 LAKNSIPLFRLAEMY
+377 WAKNSIPLFRLAEMY

>member
-1 MPFDHTKIE
+1 MLLLCCITACNDWLEVAPQAEKEEAEMFEKEVGFRNVLIGAYIRMKSNNLYGEDLTYGSIEMLAQHWTNTDDLGKYLKAYNYEQSVVETKINSFYGNLY
-10 PKWQKYWDENKTFKT
+10 KVIADV
-25 DCYDDSKPKYYCM
+25 
-38 DMFPYPSGNGLHVG
+38 NGLL
-52 HPEGYTATDIVSRM
+52 
-66 KRMQG
+66 
-71 YNVLHPMGFDSFG
+71 N
-84 LPAEQFAIQ
+84 
-93 TGHHPAE
+93 
-100 FTKKNID
+100 NID
-107 VFRKQ
+107 ARKEMFEGNNFEI
-112 IKSLGFSYDWDREI
+112 IKGEALAIRAFCHFDVLRLFGPVPTNLSEGTILPYVTTVSIVPNRLVSYND
-126 ATSDPEYYKWTQW
+126 
-139 IFTKLYDQGLA
+139 FTTK
-150 YIDEIPVN
+150 
-158 WCPELKAV
+158 
-166 LANEEVIDGKSER
+166 
-179 GGYPVIRKPMRQWVL
+179 
-194 KITEYAERLLADLDE
+194 LLADLDE
-209 AERCLEAN
+209 AERCLEGN

-265 KSEALK
+265 KNEALK

-285 AVFRL
+285 VMFRL
-290 GTTTDCANG
+290 GSATDCANG

-331 TTLKYFWASGTT
+331 TALKYFWASETT

-355 DNYWWTYYYYMTK
+355 DDYWWTYYYYMTK

-377 LAKNSIPLFRLAEMY
+377 WAKNSIPLFRLAEMY

>member
-1 MPFDHTKIE
+1 MLLLCCITACNDWLEVAPQAEKEEAEMFEKEVGFRNVLIGAYIRMKSNNLYGEDLTYGSIEMLAQHWTNTDDLGKYLKAYNYEQSVVETKINNIDARKE
-10 PKWQKYWDENKTFKT
+10 
-25 DCYDDSKPKYYCM
+25 
-38 DMFPYPSGNGLHVG
+38 MFEGNNFEIIKGEALAIRAFCHFDVLRLFG
-52 HPEGYTATDIVSRM
+52 PIPTNLPEGTILPYVTTVSIVPNRLVS
-66 KRMQG
+66 
-71 YNVLHPMGFDSFG
+71 YND
-84 LPAEQFAIQ
+84 
-93 TGHHPAE
+93 
-100 FTKKNID
+100 FT
-107 VFRKQ
+107 
-112 IKSLGFSYDWDREI
+112 
-126 ATSDPEYYKWTQW
+126 
-139 IFTKLYDQGLA
+139 TK
-150 YIDEIPVN
+150 
-158 WCPELKAV
+158 
-166 LANEEVIDGKSER
+166 
-179 GGYPVIRKPMRQWVL
+179 
-194 KITEYAERLLADLDE
+194 LLADLDE
-209 AERCLEAN
+209 AERCLEGN

-265 KSEALK
+265 KNEALK

-285 AVFRL
+285 VMFRL
-290 GTTTDCANG
+290 GSATDCANG

-331 TTLKYFWASGTT
+331 TALKYFWASETT

-377 LAKNSIPLFRLAEMY
+377 WAKNSIPLFRLAEMY

>member
-1 MPFDHTKIE
+1 MLLLCCITACNDWLEVAPQAEKEEAEMFEKEVGFRNVLIGAYIRMKSNNLYGEDLTYGSIEMLAQHWTNTDDLGKYLKAYNYEQSVVETKINSFYGNLY
-10 PKWQKYWDENKTFKT
+10 KVIADV
-25 DCYDDSKPKYYCM
+25 
-38 DMFPYPSGNGLHVG
+38 NGLLNNIDARKEMFEGNNFEIIKGEALAIRAFCHFDVLRLFG
-52 HPEGYTATDIVSRM
+52 PIPTNLPEGTILPYVTTVSIVPNRLVS
-66 KRMQG
+66 
-71 YNVLHPMGFDSFG
+71 YND
-84 LPAEQFAIQ
+84 
-93 TGHHPAE
+93 
-100 FTKKNID
+100 FT
-107 VFRKQ
+107 
-112 IKSLGFSYDWDREI
+112 
-126 ATSDPEYYKWTQW
+126 
-139 IFTKLYDQGLA
+139 TK
-150 YIDEIPVN
+150 
-158 WCPELKAV
+158 
-166 LANEEVIDGKSER
+166 
-179 GGYPVIRKPMRQWVL
+179 
-194 KITEYAERLLADLDE
+194 LLADLDE
-209 AERCLEAN
+209 AERCLEGN

-285 AVFRL
+285 VMFRL
-290 GTTTDCANG
+290 GSATDCANG

-331 TTLKYFWASGTT
+331 TALKYFWASETT

-355 DNYWWTYYYYMTK
+355 DNYWWTYYYYITK

>member
-1 MPFDHTKIE
+1 MLLLCCITACNDWLEVAPQAEKEEAEMFEKEVGFRNVLIGAYIRMKSNNLYGEDLTYGSIEMLAQHWTNTDDLGKYLKAYNYEQSVVETKINSFYGNLY
-10 PKWQKYWDENKTFKT
+10 KVIADV
-25 DCYDDSKPKYYCM
+25 
-38 DMFPYPSGNGLHVG
+38 NGLLNNIDARKEMFEGNNFEIIKGEALAIRAFCHFDVLRLFG
-52 HPEGYTATDIVSRM
+52 PIPTNLPEGTILPYVTTVSIVPNRLVS
-66 KRMQG
+66 
-71 YNVLHPMGFDSFG
+71 YND
-84 LPAEQFAIQ
+84 
-93 TGHHPAE
+93 
-100 FTKKNID
+100 FT
-107 VFRKQ
+107 
-112 IKSLGFSYDWDREI
+112 
-126 ATSDPEYYKWTQW
+126 
-139 IFTKLYDQGLA
+139 TK
-150 YIDEIPVN
+150 
-158 WCPELKAV
+158 
-166 LANEEVIDGKSER
+166 
-179 GGYPVIRKPMRQWVL
+179 
-194 KITEYAERLLADLDE
+194 LLADLDE
-209 AERCLEAN
+209 AERCLEGN

-265 KSEALK
+265 KNEALK

-285 AVFRL
+285 VMFRL
-290 GTTTDCANG
+290 GSATDCANG

-331 TTLKYFWASGTT
+331 TALKYFWASETT

-368 YTQATNMPV
+368 YTQATNIPV
-377 LAKNSIPLFRLAEMY
+377 WAKNSIPLFRLAEMY

>member
-1 MPFDHTKIE
+1 MLLLCCITACNDWLEVAPQAEKEEAEMFEKEVGFRNVLIGAYIRMKSNNLYGEDLTYGSIEMLAQHWTNTDDLGKYLKAYNYEQSVVETKINSFYGNLY
-10 PKWQKYWDENKTFKT
+10 KVIADV
-25 DCYDDSKPKYYCM
+25 
-38 DMFPYPSGNGLHVG
+38 NGLLNNIDARKEMFEGNNFEIIKGEALAIRAFCHFDVLRLFG
-52 HPEGYTATDIVSRM
+52 PIPTNLPEGTILPYVTTVSIVPNRLVS
-66 KRMQG
+66 
-71 YNVLHPMGFDSFG
+71 YND
-84 LPAEQFAIQ
+84 
-93 TGHHPAE
+93 
-100 FTKKNID
+100 FT
-107 VFRKQ
+107 
-112 IKSLGFSYDWDREI
+112 
-126 ATSDPEYYKWTQW
+126 
-139 IFTKLYDQGLA
+139 TK
-150 YIDEIPVN
+150 
-158 WCPELKAV
+158 
-166 LANEEVIDGKSER
+166 
-179 GGYPVIRKPMRQWVL
+179 
-194 KITEYAERLLADLDE
+194 LLADLDE

-265 KSEALK
+265 KNEALK

-285 AVFRL
+285 VMFRL
-290 GTTTDCANG
+290 GSATDCANG

-331 TTLKYFWASGTT
+331 TALKYFWASETT

-377 LAKNSIPLFRLAEMY
+377 WAKNSIPLFRLAEMY

-424 TEELSETLILEYNR
+424 TEELLETLILEYNR

>member
-1 MPFDHTKIE
+1 MLLLCCITACNDWLEVAPQAEKEEAEMFEKEVGFRNVLIGAYIRMKSNNLYGEDLTYGSIEMLAQHWTNTDDLGKYLKAYNYEQSVVETKINSFYGNLY
-10 PKWQKYWDENKTFKT
+10 KVIADV
-25 DCYDDSKPKYYCM
+25 
-38 DMFPYPSGNGLHVG
+38 NGLLNNIDARKEMFEGNNFEIIKGEALAIRAFCHFDVLRLFG
-52 HPEGYTATDIVSRM
+52 PVPTNLPEGTILPYVTTVSIVPNRLVS
-66 KRMQG
+66 
-71 YNVLHPMGFDSFG
+71 YND
-84 LPAEQFAIQ
+84 
-93 TGHHPAE
+93 
-100 FTKKNID
+100 FT
-107 VFRKQ
+107 
-112 IKSLGFSYDWDREI
+112 
-126 ATSDPEYYKWTQW
+126 
-139 IFTKLYDQGLA
+139 TK
-150 YIDEIPVN
+150 
-158 WCPELKAV
+158 
-166 LANEEVIDGKSER
+166 
-179 GGYPVIRKPMRQWVL
+179 
-194 KITEYAERLLADLDE
+194 LLADLDE
-209 AERCLEAN
+209 AERCLEGN

-285 AVFRL
+285 VMFRL
-290 GTTTDCANG
+290 GSATDCANG

-331 TTLKYFWASGTT
+331 TALKYFWASETT

-377 LAKNSIPLFRLAEMY
+377 WAKNSIPLFRLAEMY

>member
-1 MPFDHTKIE
+1 MLLLCCITACNDWLEVAPQAEKEEAEMFEKEVGFRNVLIGAYIRMKSNNLYGEDLTYGSIEMLAQHWTNTDDLGKYLKAYNYEQSVVETKINSFYGNLY
-10 PKWQKYWDENKTFKT
+10 KVIADV
-25 DCYDDSKPKYYCM
+25 
-38 DMFPYPSGNGLHVG
+38 NGLLNNIDARKEMFEGNNFEIIKGEALAIRAFCHFDVLRLFG
-52 HPEGYTATDIVSRM
+52 PVPTNLPEGTILPYVTTVSIVPNRLVS
-66 KRMQG
+66 
-71 YNVLHPMGFDSFG
+71 YND
-84 LPAEQFAIQ
+84 
-93 TGHHPAE
+93 
-100 FTKKNID
+100 FT
-107 VFRKQ
+107 
-112 IKSLGFSYDWDREI
+112 
-126 ATSDPEYYKWTQW
+126 
-139 IFTKLYDQGLA
+139 TK
-150 YIDEIPVN
+150 
-158 WCPELKAV
+158 
-166 LANEEVIDGKSER
+166 
-179 GGYPVIRKPMRQWVL
+179 
-194 KITEYAERLLADLDE
+194 LLADLDE
-209 AERCLEAN
+209 AERCLEGN

-265 KSEALK
+265 KNEALK

-285 AVFRL
+285 VMFRL
-290 GTTTDCANG
+290 GSATDCANG

-331 TTLKYFWASGTT
+331 TALKYFWASETT

-377 LAKNSIPLFRLAEMY
+377 WAKNSIPLFRLAEMY

>member
-1 MPFDHTKIE
+1 MLLLCCITACNDWLEVAPQAEKEEAEMFEKEVGFRNVLIGAYIRMKSNNLYGEDLTYGSIEMLAQHWTNTDDLGKYLKAYNYEQSVVETKINSFYGNLY
-10 PKWQKYWDENKTFKT
+10 KVIADV
-25 DCYDDSKPKYYCM
+25 
-38 DMFPYPSGNGLHVG
+38 NGLLNNIDARKEMFEGNNFEIIKGEALAIRAFCHFDVLRLFG
-52 HPEGYTATDIVSRM
+52 PIPTNLPEGTILPYVTTVSIVPNRLVS
-66 KRMQG
+66 
-71 YNVLHPMGFDSFG
+71 YND
-84 LPAEQFAIQ
+84 
-93 TGHHPAE
+93 
-100 FTKKNID
+100 FT
-107 VFRKQ
+107 
-112 IKSLGFSYDWDREI
+112 
-126 ATSDPEYYKWTQW
+126 
-139 IFTKLYDQGLA
+139 TK
-150 YIDEIPVN
+150 
-158 WCPELKAV
+158 
-166 LANEEVIDGKSER
+166 
-179 GGYPVIRKPMRQWVL
+179 
-194 KITEYAERLLADLDE
+194 LLADLDE
-209 AERCLEAN
+209 AERCFEGN

-265 KSEALK
+265 KNEALK

-285 AVFRL
+285 VMFRL
-290 GTTTDCANG
+290 GSATDCANG

-331 TTLKYFWASGTT
+331 TALKYFWASETT

-377 LAKNSIPLFRLAEMY
+377 WAKNSIPLFRLAEMY